1 MAEPRELIPEH
12 KLLSESEVKAVV
24 KKYGIQLEKFPRIL
38 ESDPQAQ
45 KLNAKAGR
53 LVAIYREDPTGKY
66 IYYRYVVRG

>member
-1 MAEPRELIPEH
+1 MIPEH

-38 ESDPQAQ
+38 ESDPQVQ

-53 LVAIYREDPTGKY
+53 LIAIYREDPTGKY

>member
-1 MAEPRELIPEH
+1 MIPEH